1 MVYKHLRLRLTIS
14 NLLVGRSSWY
24 FIQNQSAT
32 GEITM
37 EKKLLELIEHKARMT
52 VEEIAEELNVS
63 VNEVVSLIADLES
76 KKVICGYDT
85 IINWDKVTEEKC
97 NALIEVKVTPQRGT
111 GFDRIADRISRFD
124 EVDSIYLMSGT
135 YDFMVIINGRSMKEV
150 SSFVFEKISTIDFIQ
165 STTTHFVL
173 KKYKDHGVQMSDKP
187 SNKRTNIVL

>member
-1 MVYKHLRLRLTIS
+1 MV
-14 NLLVGRSSWY
+14 
-24 FIQNQSAT
+24 
-32 GEITM
+32 
-37 EKKLLELIEHKARMT
+37 EKKLLGIIEHNAKLS
-52 VEEIAEELNVS
+52 VEEISEELGVS
-63 VNEVVSLIADLES
+63 INEVVSKIAELES

-111 GFDRIADRISRFD
+111 GFDRIAERISRFD
-124 EVDSIYLMSGT
+124 EVDSVYLMSGT

-165 STTTHFVL
+165 ATTTHFVL

-187 SNKRTNIVL
+187 TNKRTNIVL